1 MQTKATLI
9 ALGMVVV
16 SMTSCGTEPICT
28 DETVPGVVVEIRDSF
43 DDAPLAANARGA
55 VHQGTFVD
63 SLRPHSW
70 IGNGTLV
77 GRAAADERP
86 GDYRIAVEH
95 EGYLAWEGT
104 ARVRANECHVETTLV
119 SAYLDRVP

>member
-1 MQTKATLI
+1 MQTEIGLI
-9 ALGMVVV
+9 ALGMLVLPLAG
-16 SMTSCGTEPICT
+16 CGTEPICT
-28 DETVPGVVVEIRDSF
+28 DETVPGVVVEIRDAF

-55 VHQGTFVD
+55 VHEGTFVD

-86 GDYRIAVEH
+86 GDYRITVEH
-95 EGYLAWEGT
+95 EGYLAWEGF
-104 ARVRANECHVETTLV
+104 ARVRANECHVETMVV